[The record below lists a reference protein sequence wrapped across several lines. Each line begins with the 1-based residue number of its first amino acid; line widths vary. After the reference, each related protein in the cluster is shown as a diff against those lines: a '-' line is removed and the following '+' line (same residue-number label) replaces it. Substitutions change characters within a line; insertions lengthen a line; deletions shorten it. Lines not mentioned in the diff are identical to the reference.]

1 MVRALQINHSAYD
14 HVVELMPEATEAERR
29 ARLARFG
36 LGQDKAETKAGDLSG
51 GEKARLLFS
60 LISFH
65 APHMLVLDEPTNHLD
80 IDSRAELMKALNDFD
95 GAVLLISHDRN
106 LLEAVVDR
114 LWCAD
119 KGTIERFDGSLE
131 EYKQL
136 QLDSNKSTKKQKVTT
151 KPSQADIRKSAAD
164 ARAKLAPLRKELK
177 QIEKQIETASLRLK
191 TIDTELSDPDLF
203 ARDANKAIAL
213 GQERSRLEQSI
224 EDNELRWLDV
234 SQTLENAQ

>member
-1 MVRALQINHSAYD
+1 
-14 HVVELMPEATEAERR
+14 
-29 ARLARFG
+29 
-36 LGQDKAETKAGDLSG
+36 
-51 GEKARLLFS
+51 
-60 LISFH
+60 
-65 APHMLVLDEPTNHLD
+65 LD

-119 KGTIERFDGSLE
+119 KGTIDRFDGSLE

-136 QLDSNKSTKKQKVTT
+136 QLDRDKTDKKVKVST
-151 KPSQADIRKSAAD
+151 KPSQADIRRAAAE

-177 QIEKQIETASLRLK
+177 QIEKHIETANLRLQ
-191 TIDTELSDPDLF
+191 TIDKDLSDPDLF
-203 ARDANKAIAL
+203 TRDAEKAIAL
-213 GQERSRLEQSI
+213 GQERSRLEDVV
-224 EDNELRWLDV
+224 EVNELRWLEV